1 MDAERTRRPMDRQ
14 PIAAVLFL
22 LLLTPRCA
30 SAQSPPQSEDRP
42 GYYNN
47 GRFSPT
53 MAIIIVAMISAF
65 FMLGFFSIYLR
76 SCGGDEE
83 SLSFRRRGAAARSRR
98 QQQGLSPDVIETFP
112 TMVYSEVKGLKVGKG
127 ALECAVCLCEFE
139 DDEELRLLPHCN
151 HVFHPD
157 CIGAW
162 LAAHVTCPVCRANL
176 TEQATDASADPGAP
190 PAVAQE
196 APAAPAPDH
205 VAIAVDPAV
214 EEEEEERKEAAMEL
228 AQIGSQRRAARS
240 RSGRRPASFPR
251 SHSTGHSMIRPVEN
265 ADRYTLR
272 LPEHIRKE
280 ILASRKFSRSA
291 SCISFPTPNE
301 GSSRS
306 GRRGRG
312 KPERSIQLGRSGRW
326 PSFLLR
332 NLSIKIPA
340 WATGKKG
347 ESEGS
352 GSGSGSVR
360 KGEIDVSGKGTAAYP
375 RALSEGP
382 GASDAFASTATA
394 GDIQSPVGRRRP
406 KSPRP
411 T

>member
-1 MDAERTRRPMDRQ
+1 
-14 PIAAVLFL
+14 
-22 LLLTPRCA
+22 
-30 SAQSPPQSEDRP
+30 
-42 GYYNN
+42 
-47 GRFSPT
+47 

-65 FMLGFFSIYLR
+65 FLLGFFSIYLR

-83 SLSFRRRGAAARSRR
+83 SLSFRRRAAAGQSRR
-98 QQQGLSPDVIETFP
+98 QQQGLSPGVIETFP

-162 LAAHVTCPVCRANL
+162 LAAHITCPVCRANL

-190 PAVAQE
+190 PAVEQE
-196 APAAPAPDH
+196 APAAPGSPAPDH
-205 VAIAVDPAV
+205 VAIAIDPAV
-214 EEEEEERKEAAMEL
+214 EKEDDRKEAAMEL
-228 AQIGSQRRAARS
+228 ARIGSQRRAARS
-240 RSGRRPASFPR
+240 RSGRPPASFLR
-251 SHSTGHSMIRPVEN
+251 SHSTGHSMIRPAED
-265 ADRYTLR
+265 DRFTLR

-291 SCISFPTPNE
+291 SCVSFPTANE

-312 KPERSIQLGRSGRW
+312 RPERSIQLGRSGRW

-340 WATGKKG
+340 WATGKRG
-347 ESEGS
+347 EGEGS
-352 GSGSGSVR
+352 GSRSGSLR
-360 KGEIDVSGKGTAAYP
+360 RGEIDVSGKGTAAYP
-375 RALSEGP
+375 RAPSEGP
-382 GASDAFASTATA
+382 GASDTFASTATA
-394 GDIQSPVGRRRP
+394 GDIQSPAGRRRP

-411 T
+411 I

>member
-1 MDAERTRRPMDRQ
+1 MDTKRTRGQMEQ
-14 PIAAVLFL
+14 PPVAAVLFL
-22 LLLTPRCA
+22 LLLTPRYA
-30 SAQSPPQSEDRP
+30 SAQSPPQSDSRG

-53 MAIIIVAMISAF
+53 MAVIIVAMISAF
-65 FMLGFFSIYLR
+65 FLLGFFSIYLR

-83 SLSFRRRGAAARSRR
+83 SLSFRRRAAAGRSRR

-127 ALECAVCLCEFE
+127 ALECAVCICEFE

-157 CIGAW
+157 CIDAW

-176 TEQATDASADPGAP
+176 TEQATVASADPGAP

-196 APAAPAPDH
+196 APAPDH

-214 EEEEEERKEAAMEL
+214 EEEEKKEAAVEL
-228 AQIGSQRRAARS
+228 ARIGSQRRAARS

-251 SHSTGHSMIRPVEN
+251 SHSTGHSMIRPVEG
-265 ADRYTLR
+265 ADRFTLR

-280 ILASRKFSRSA
+280 ILASRKFYRSA
-291 SCISFPTPNE
+291 SCISFAPPNE

-306 GRRGRG
+306 GHRGRG
-312 KPERSIQLGRSGRW
+312 RPERNIQLGKSERW

-340 WATGKKG
+340 WATGKRG
-347 ESEGS
+347 EGEGS

-360 KGEIDVSGKGTAAYP
+360 KGEIDVSGKGTASYP

-382 GASDAFASTATA
+382 GGSDAFASTAS
-394 GDIQSPVGRRRP
+394 DIESPAGRRRP